1 MATFL
6 IWQLVLDALAPLGAD
21 AVRGGSGAIYF
32 FVKLHIIYTR
42 IYTHTHTQVRGGSGA
57 IYFFVKLPDG
67 TDDIEIVERLTAEFG
82 VCP

>member
-32 FVKLHIIYTR
+32 FVKL
-42 IYTHTHTQVRGGSGA
+42 
-57 IYFFVKLPDG
+57 PDG